1 MIAQGNLQVSTTRQ
15 TKAENKNKMEPT
27 PEHLRAL
34 YRRCVAASNM
44 MQPINIVRMDERT
57 QRIFML
63 IADTIEVEIFPNG

>member
-1 MIAQGNLQVSTTRQ
+1 
-15 TKAENKNKMEPT
+15 MEPT